1 MDNIDDLN
9 DDLDH
14 ATGVVSEQV
23 AQNTVRLNQLIS
35 RLQDRLSR
43 DYTNI
48 PITIGILMI
57 TGAFL
62 HIFLRGEF
70 IFSLT
75 AMVWG
80 SIILSL
86 TLFFRYRITG
96 HLTRFGES
104 LVKLDKDRQDH
115 ARKISVIENLI
126 HEGMPN
132 NLSLN
137 QLLVL
142 LGEYKDLN
150 SEEDEPNNNIH
161 PENN

>member
-1 MDNIDDLN
+1 MDNFDDLN
-9 DDLDH
+9 DDLNH
-14 ATGVVSEQV
+14 AIDVVSEQV
-23 AQNTVRLNQLIS
+23 AHNTTRLDQLLS

-48 PITIGILMI
+48 PIAIGTLMVI
-57 TGAFL
+57 GGFF
-62 HIFLRGEF
+62 HVFFRGEF

-75 AMVWG
+75 ALIWG
-80 SIILSL
+80 ALILSL
-86 TLFFRYRITG
+86 TLFFRYRINE
-96 HLTRFGES
+96 HLTKFGET
-104 LVKLDKDRQDH
+104 LIKLDHDRQDH

-126 HEGMPN
+126 REGIPN

-142 LGEYKDLN
+142 LGEYKDVN
-150 SEEDEPNNNIH
+150 HAEDDSNNTR

>member
-86 TLFFRYRITG
+86 TLFFRYRIT
-96 HLTRFGES
+96 RIFGS
-104 LVKLDKDRQDH
+104 F
-115 ARKISVIENLI
+115 IS
-126 HEGMPN
+126 H
-132 NLSLN
+132 
-137 QLLVL
+137 
-142 LGEYKDLN
+142 
-150 SEEDEPNNNIH
+150 
-161 PENN
+161 